1 LDGVNPP
8 QEDDVARPKLSG
20 VAPRRRR
27 LTPDIVLIAARE
39 VLDAE
44 GVDAFNMRSVAT
56 NLGTGAASLYRH
68 VKSKDELLDLI
79 VDDALSAVVVPDP
92 ALGWRERL
100 TQLARELRGTLMSRR
115 DLARVAMTSSTVSA
129 HSMRIAEAVLDAL
142 AAAGASPNYA
152 SLMLD
157 RLSLYVTA
165 DAFELALYS
174 ARMSVAEASEHWA
187 QVSESYAELDADAYP
202 QLVAHAAALT
212 RPDPDERFEAGFQA
226 LLDGIEAEVGR
237 SLRMPADVGDTDRR
251 R

>member
-1 LDGVNPP
+1 M
-8 QEDDVARPKLSG
+8 ARRTLSG
-20 VAPRRRR
+20 VAPTRRR
-27 LTPDIVLIAARE
+27 LTPDIVLTAARE

-44 GVDAFNMRSVAT
+44 GVDAFNMRSVAAG
-56 NLGTGAASLYRH
+56 LGTGAASLYRH

-79 VDDALSAVVVPDP
+79 VDDALSAVVLPDP
-92 ALGWRERL
+92 VLGWRERL

-115 DLARVAMTSSTVSA
+115 DLARVAMTSSTVSP

-142 AAAGASPNYA
+142 SAAGASPDYA

-174 ARMSVAEASEHWA
+174 ARMSVAEAGQHWA
-187 QVSESYAELDADAYP
+187 QVSESYADLDAHAYP

-212 RPDPDERFEAGFQA
+212 RPDPDERFEAGFRA
-226 LLDGIEAEVGR
+226 LLDGIEAEVER
-237 SLRMPADVGDTDRR
+237 SVRPPADGRGTGRR